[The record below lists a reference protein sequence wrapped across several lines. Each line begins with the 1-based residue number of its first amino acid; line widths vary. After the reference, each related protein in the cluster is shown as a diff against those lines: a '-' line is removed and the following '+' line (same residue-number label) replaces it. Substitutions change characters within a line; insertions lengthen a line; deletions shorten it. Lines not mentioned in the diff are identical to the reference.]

1 VSGAPYKAAGTH
13 LLADFEGVAPSL
25 LLDAAAIEEALRQA
39 ALAAGARILHGH
51 FHTFGAGGGVTG
63 VLLLAESHISI
74 HTWPEDGFAALDI
87 FMCGSAR
94 PASALARIEAV
105 FKGRA
110 TVRTVERRSEA
121 SSLSGASS
129 LIAG

>member
-1 VSGAPYKAAGTH
+1 VSKPPYKAAGTH
-13 LLADFEGVAPSL
+13 LLADFEGVAPML
-25 LLDAAAIEEALRQA
+25 LSDAAAIEDVLRQA

-87 FMCGSAR
+87 FMCGAAR
-94 PASALARIEAV
+94 PALALARVKTV

-110 TVRTVERRSEA
+110 TVRTVERSSEA
-121 SSLSGASS
+121 AVT
-129 LIAG
+129 AR

>member
-1 VSGAPYKAAGTH
+1 VSKPPYKAAGTH
-13 LLADFEGVAPSL
+13 LLADFEGVAPML
-25 LLDAAAIEEALRQA
+25 LSDAAAIEDVLRQA

-87 FMCGSAR
+87 FMCGAAR
-94 PASALARIEAV
+94 PALALARVKTV
-105 FKGRA
+105 FKGRT
-110 TVRTVERRSEA
+110 TVRTVERSSEA
-121 SSLSGASS
+121 AVT
-129 LIAG
+129 AR